1 MSTPTSLDLPDGVR
15 RTTIRTTRGAFAA
28 LEAVPASGVCERET
42 ALLVPG
48 YTGSKEDFLAILDLL
63 ADGSRRVVAIDMR
76 GQFETPGADDPDGY
90 RAAALG
96 SDILAIMHAT
106 GTRHLVGHSYGGLI
120 GREAVLAPDDGEIT
134 SFTLMSSGPAAL
146 TGPRAKEVR
155 AMLAVLGV
163 SDGETP
169 DRAVLQAGIAELWR
183 AHLEP
188 QAVAAGVP
196 GHIVAFLARRMR
208 SNDAGALV
216 LMARHMLTTP
226 DRTAALA
233 RLDHIPML
241 VIYGENDNSWSP
253 AAQENMARRL
263 GARRVCIPAA
273 VHSPAVEAPATT
285 ASALTQFWDAAEAAR
300 TTAARPAV
308 VTERR
313 SVSGVLVGGKP
324 VPRPPWHSG
333 GCALR
338 AVPQVVTP
346 PAGRAGPRRE
356 HLVQPV
362 GGQAVTHPL
371 IGRRALLGDILG
383 AAKVPGQRFVGVR
396 PGQDLASGQVV
407 QLHPVTRPPEHPPGG
422 QRV

>member
-1 MSTPTSLDLPDGVR
+1 VSTPTSLDLPDGVR

-285 ASALTQFWDAAEAAR
+285 ASALTTFWDAAEAAS
-300 TTAARPAV
+300 ARPAA
-308 VTERR
+308 TAAP
-313 SVSGVLVGGKP
+313 G
-324 VPRPPWHSG
+324 
-333 GCALR
+333 LR
-338 AVPQVVTP
+338 
-346 PAGRAGPRRE
+346 
-356 HLVQPV
+356 
-362 GGQAVTHPL
+362 
-371 IGRRALLGDILG
+371 
-383 AAKVPGQRFVGVR
+383 
-396 PGQDLASGQVV
+396 
-407 QLHPVTRPPEHPPGG
+407 
-422 QRV
+422 